1 MHCQCVTEFGHPLEG
16 QDRPGLEPTGRE
28 VVLKIVAAG
37 VCHSDLHIR
46 DGGYDM
52 GHGNFLSFKDRG
64 MALPHVPG
72 HEPVGRVS
80 ACGPDVTTDLDP
92 EENYLVYPWQG
103 CSKCDECAEG
113 RENLCPAPRFLGM
126 QADGAYATHMTVP
139 DARYLFPIGNLAPEL
154 AAPLAC
160 SGLTAFSALKKIED
174 TIARYPTVIIGAGG
188 LGLMAIN
195 LIKAMGGLPPV
206 VIDISPSKREAAL
219 AAGAK
224 AAIDAGAPD
233 AMDQIIAAVGA
244 LPASVIDFVGAEPT
258 AKLGF
263 DAIRKG
269 GTLVI
274 VGLFGGA
281 TPWSLPT
288 IPVKNARILG
298 SYLGSL
304 AEFTELMAMI
314 KNDQITFLPTTCFE
328 LDEANKALEELEAG
342 NIIGRAVLCPS
353 QD

>member
-16 QDRPGLEPTGRE
+16 QDRPIPEPKGRE

-64 MALPHVPG
+64 MTLPHVPG

-80 ACGPDVTTDLDP
+80 ACGPDVTTKLDP
-92 EENYLVYPWQG
+92 NEHYLVYPWQG
-103 CSKCDECAEG
+103 CGDCDECSEG
-113 RENLCPAPRFLGM
+113 RENLCLKSRFIGM
-126 QADGAYATHMTVP
+126 QADGAYATHMVVP

-160 SGLTAFSALKKIED
+160 SGLTAFSALKKVED
-174 TIARYPTVIIGAGG
+174 TLTRYPAVIIGAGG

-206 VIDISPSKREAAL
+206 VIDNNPSKLEAAL

-224 AAIDAGAPD
+224 ATVDASAPN
-233 AMDQIIAAVGA
+233 AVDQIIAAVGA
-244 LPASVIDFVGAEPT
+244 QPASVIDFVGAETT

-263 DAIRKG
+263 DVIRKG
-269 GTLVI
+269 GALVI

-288 IPVKNARILG
+288 IPVKNARIFG
-298 SYLGSL
+298 SYLGDL
-304 AEFTELMAMI
+304 TEFTELMDMI
-314 KNDQITFLPTTCFE
+314 KNDEVPFLPTTCFE
-328 LDEANKALEELEAG
+328 LHEANKALEELESG
-342 NIIGRAVLCPS
+342 KIIGRAVLCPP
-353 QD
+353 QG